1 MKELWLWVGG
11 SVGGGEPIYY
21 VWSVVMQCEASH
33 CASLFAN
40 RNIRW
45 CQTGI
50 SIQDI
55 VIFEKNLFH
64 SYSDWSPQLKDLLR
78 DSAKIIAFQRRA
90 YALYKEKFEPGD
102 WNKSKQETKQTEK
115 TCWPNPKTRD
125 LWHLHLKKSWTL
137 CPWLQFSK
145 LSCCK
150 QLSIA
155 PSHRVQDVFSL
166 TPEFGTR
173 SKDAGFWVANLW
185 WWFCSL
191 GQELV
196 NLVMWSNYH
205 HKDTQRNSWFKLE
218 LLFYLFREH

>member
-1 MKELWLWVGG
+1 
-11 SVGGGEPIYY
+11 
-21 VWSVVMQCEASH
+21 
-33 CASLFAN
+33 
-40 RNIRW
+40 
-45 CQTGI
+45 
-50 SIQDI
+50 
-55 VIFEKNLFH
+55 
-64 SYSDWSPQLKDLLR
+64 
-78 DSAKIIAFQRRA
+78 
-90 YALYKEKFEPGD
+90 
-102 WNKSKQETKQTEK
+102 
-115 TCWPNPKTRD
+115 
-125 LWHLHLKKSWTL
+125 LHLKKSWTL

-196 NLVMWSNYH
+196 NLVMWSNCH